1 VVYFKAL
8 IQSTGYMSQTP
19 TPKDKQT
26 MKERLTPFVIAIGLI
41 LIGSLVY
48 AAGRKNMLR
57 ERIDQ
62 LRGFTKK
69 AR

>member
-1 VVYFKAL
+1 MNATL
-8 IQSTGYMSQTP
+8 P
-19 TPKDKQT
+19 LPKDKQT
-26 MKERLTPFVIAIGLI
+26 MKERLTPFIIVIGLI

-57 ERIDQ
+57 ERINQ
-62 LRGFTKK
+62 LKGFTKK

>member
-1 VVYFKAL
+1 
-8 IQSTGYMSQTP
+8 
-19 TPKDKQT
+19 

-48 AAGRKNMLR
+48 AADRKNMLR
-57 ERIDQ
+57 ERIDR
-62 LRGFTKK
+62 LKGFTKK